1 MRLVFKRLFSKF
13 SFSCVCVCVCFF
25 FSLQVISQVAYFED
39 ERDAEDAIHWID
51 NIIPFGSKVVDRV
64 VSIEY
69 ALGDDDEREDED

>member
-1 MRLVFKRLFSKF
+1 FVHIF
-13 SFSCVCVCVCFF
+13 SFHYLVCVCVCVCVF

-69 ALGDDDEREDED
+69 ALGDDDERENED

>member
-1 MRLVFKRLFSKF
+1 ME
-13 SFSCVCVCVCFF
+13 
-25 FSLQVISQVAYFED
+25 VISQVAYFED